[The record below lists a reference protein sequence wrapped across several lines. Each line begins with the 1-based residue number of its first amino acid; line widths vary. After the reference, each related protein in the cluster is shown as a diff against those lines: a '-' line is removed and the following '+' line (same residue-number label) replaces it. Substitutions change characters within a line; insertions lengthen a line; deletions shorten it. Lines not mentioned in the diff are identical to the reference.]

1 LGKKIF
7 GWWIN
12 CFKKSEDAFIE
23 ECELIRS
30 DMLENDLDIQG
41 QFASEQQM
49 RDEFGWTET
58 LVFTTWSKTTWSK
71 HQAFSNFFIAGKQ
84 SK

>member
-1 LGKKIF
+1 
-7 GWWIN
+7 
-12 CFKKSEDAFIE
+12 
-23 ECELIRS
+23 
-30 DMLENDLDIQG
+30 MLENDLDIQG